1 VSDQVVAPVRETCA
15 QALGIVL
22 SYMSSELVIR
32 AFDVLLHLLQQQK
45 WEIRHGGLLGLKY
58 TIAVRK
64 DLVATLLPRALPSI
78 IQGYIGKQSLF
89 CISTARVTTNTT
101 AQVISQCSRA
111 CLLCLQRSL

>member
-1 VSDQVVAPVRETCA
+1 VFALDRFGDYVSDQVVAPVRETCA

-78 IQGYIGKQSLF
+78 IQGYIGASNRCFAYQPL
-89 CISTARVTTNTT
+89 V
-101 AQVISQCSRA
+101 SQ
-111 CLLCLQRSL
+111 QTQQPK